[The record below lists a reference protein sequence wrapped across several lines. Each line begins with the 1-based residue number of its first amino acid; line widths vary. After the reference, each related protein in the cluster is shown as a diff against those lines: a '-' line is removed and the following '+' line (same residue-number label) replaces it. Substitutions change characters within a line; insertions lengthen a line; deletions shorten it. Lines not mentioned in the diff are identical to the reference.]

1 VGEVLVDAGG
11 GEGRVIFIPIFPRSF
26 LKTAWGLCQ
35 CVRLAVGEDEFAEL
49 ALAPDPSSLEL
60 GDKQM
65 QDKPRRSHS

>member
-1 VGEVLVDAGG
+1 VLDDGG

-26 LKTAWGLCQ
+26 LETAWGLCQ
-35 CVRLAVGEDEFAEL
+35 RVRLAGGEDEFAEL